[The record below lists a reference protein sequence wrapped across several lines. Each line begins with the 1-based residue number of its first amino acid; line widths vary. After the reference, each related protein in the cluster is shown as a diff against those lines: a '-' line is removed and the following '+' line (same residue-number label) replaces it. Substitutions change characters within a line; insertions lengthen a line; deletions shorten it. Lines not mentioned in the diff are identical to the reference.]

1 VVLKV
6 HNGCSRKKIPEW
18 VFKTQPLFIYAQ
30 KTAILKMHMVRIKDL
45 KNHGGRNHAP
55 KSACQALKL
64 ENKDFWLT
72 KYGSPT
78 STLNTSRETL
88 AVWIL

>member
-1 VVLKV
+1 MGLQDTTSV
-6 HNGCSRKKIPEW
+6 HICSKNSN
-18 VFKTQPLFIYAQ
+18 
-30 KTAILKMHMVRIKDL
+30 IKNAHGKDQGL

-72 KYGSPT
+72 KYSSPT

-88 AVWIL
+88 AVWIS